1 MALHSYIIFIKII
14 NCTICEYAEVTVAA
28 RPVLHFCA
36 TATRGINATVVSE
49 CRVQWKGGFN
59 RFLLSIPIR

>member
-14 NCTICEYAEVTVAA
+14 NFTICEYAEVMVAT
-28 RPVLHFCA
+28 RPDLKFCA
-36 TATRGINATVVSE
+36 NATRGINATVESK